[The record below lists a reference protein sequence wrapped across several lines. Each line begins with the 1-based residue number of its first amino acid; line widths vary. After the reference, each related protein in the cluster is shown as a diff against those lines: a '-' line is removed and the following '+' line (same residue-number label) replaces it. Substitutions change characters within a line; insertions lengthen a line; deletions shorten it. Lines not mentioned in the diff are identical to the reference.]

1 MSLAEQPQP
10 RHRPR
15 IGRYAVVGRIG
26 QGGMGM
32 VYRGLD
38 ETLDREV
45 AVKTLTVEGTL
56 DDESRQRFEIEAK
69 AAARLQHSNIV
80 TVYELGEDRGVPF
93 IAMELL
99 PGTDLE
105 ALVRTPEAMLLQEK
119 LEVMIQILRGLAF
132 AHEHGIVHRD
142 IKPSNIRL
150 LDDGTAKILDF
161 GIAKLGATSVTRTGM
176 MVGTVYYMSPEQIR
190 GKRLDGRSD
199 VFSAGVILY
208 ELLSGRR
215 PFTGNGS
222 AEVLFKIVN
231 EEPAPLPDDL
241 GPATERL
248 QEIVTRAVAKDRDK
262 RYPSATAMADDVA
275 AVLATLSVAPTAAEV
290 ESVGRCRA
298 LIRSGNLDEGTRELR
313 ELLARTPGSVEA
325 RRALRAATREMQQR
339 QRPRPGDEAGYPELD
354 ATFRA
359 SPTRRE
365 PATAVQA
372 PTVTQAPEAHPAGG
386 RLLLAAAGL
395 GLLAALASGA
405 LLLWGGRWLAPAPSP
420 PLHLAVRSSPPGAEV
435 LVNGQP
441 SGVTTDGELTV
452 PAPRGG
458 ELQLGFRKP
467 GYQEISL
474 PLRAPFGPAVSVAL
488 TPEPVRILVV
498 SQPPG
503 ATVSL
508 EGKALAGVTPL
519 EVEVASAREQTLDVR
534 LDGYEPQEVRLVPG
548 EINDRV
554 ELSFQPVRPPGRLR
568 VVSDY
573 PIDVIRG
580 GETLAQARTA
590 ANVSL
595 PAGRQEV
602 RLVSRQY
609 FLDQRSMV
617 QVPAGGETSLRLP
630 PLGAISIRAIPD
642 NCEVSIDGRFV
653 DYPPILER
661 QIVSGRHQVGFRWP
675 DGTRRDGTVEVP
687 AGGIAYQMGR
697 KD

>member
-10 RHRPR
+10 RPRPR

-105 ALVRTPEAMLLQEK
+105 SLIRTPEAMLLQEK
-119 LEVMIQILRGLAF
+119 LEVIIQVLRGLAF

-208 ELLSGRR
+208 ELLSGHR

-248 QEIVTRAVAKDRDK
+248 QRIVTRALAKDREK
-262 RYPSATAMADDVA
+262 RYPSATAMADGVA
-275 AVLATLSVAPTAAEV
+275 EVLATLSVPPTAAEV

-325 RRALRAATREMQQR
+325 RRALRAATREIQQR
-339 QRPRPGDEAGYPELD
+339 QQPCPGDEADYPELD
-354 ATFRA
+354 ATFQA

-372 PTVTQAPEAHPAGG
+372 ATVTQAPEARPAGG

-405 LLLWGGRWLAPAPSP
+405 LLLWGGKWLAPVASP
-420 PLHLAVRSSPPGAEV
+420 PLHLTVRSSPAGAEV

-452 PAPRGG
+452 PAPRSG

-474 PLRAPFGPAVSVAL
+474 PLRAPFGPAVSVTL

-503 ATVSL
+503 ASVSL

-519 EVEVASAREQTLDVR
+519 EVEVASAREQALEVR

-554 ELSFQPVRPPGRLR
+554 ELSLQPVRPPGRLR
-568 VVSDY
+568 VVADY
-573 PIDVIRG
+573 PVDVIRG
-580 GETLAQARTA
+580 GETLARAQATA
-590 ANVSL
+590 SVSL
-595 PAGRQEV
+595 PAGRQKV
-602 RLVSRQY
+602 RLVSRKY
-609 FLDQRSMV
+609 FLDQRSTV
-617 QVPAGGETSLRLP
+617 QVPAGGETTLRLP
-630 PLGAISIRAIPD
+630 QLGTISIRAIPD
-642 NCEVSIDGRFV
+642 NCKVLIDGRFV

>member
-1 MSLAEQPQP
+1 MSPAEQPQP
-10 RHRPR
+10 RPRPH

-45 AVKTLTVEGTL
+45 AVKTLTVEGSL

-105 ALVRTPEAMLLQEK
+105 TLIRSPDAMLLQEK
-119 LEVMIQILRGLAF
+119 LEVVVQVLRGLAF

-231 EEPAPLPDDL
+231 DEPAPLPDGL
-241 GPATERL
+241 GPAGERL
-248 QEIVTRAVAKDRDK
+248 QGIVARALAKDRDK
-262 RYPSATAMADDVA
+262 RYPSATAMADEVA
-275 AVLATLSVAPTAAEV
+275 GVLATLTVPPTSAEV
-290 ESVGRCRA
+290 QDVSRCRA
-298 LIRSGNLDEGTRELR
+298 LIRGGQLDEGTRELR
-313 ELLARTPGSVEA
+313 QLLARTPGSVEA
-325 RRALRAATREMQQR
+325 RRALRAATREIQQR
-339 QRPRPGDEAGYPELD
+339 QQPGPVAEADYPELD
-354 ATFRA
+354 ATFQA
-359 SPTRRE
+359 SPTHRE
-365 PATAVQA
+365 PATAVQPA
-372 PTVTQAPEAHPAGG
+372 TVTQVPEARAAGG

-395 GLLAALASGA
+395 GLLAAVASGA
-405 LLLWGGRWLAPAPSP
+405 LLLWGGRWLAPAASP
-420 PLHLAVRSSPPGAEV
+420 PLHLAVRSSPAGAEV
-435 LVNGQP
+435 LVNGQA
-441 SGVTTDGELTV
+441 SGVTTDGELTL
-452 PAPRGG
+452 PAPRDG
-458 ELQLGFRKP
+458 ELQLTFRKS

-474 PLRAPFGPAVSVAL
+474 PLRAPFRPTVSVTL
-488 TPEPVRILVV
+488 TPEPVRVLVV
-498 SQPPG
+498 SRPPG
-503 ATVSL
+503 ASVSL
-508 EGKALAGVTPL
+508 GGKALAGVTPL
-519 EVEVASAREQTLDVR
+519 EVEVASAQEQTLEVR
-534 LDGYEPQEVRLVPG
+534 LDGYEPQEMLLVPDKLA
-548 EINDRV
+548 ERV
-554 ELSFQPVRPPGRLR
+554 ELALQPVRPPGRLR

-573 PIDVIRG
+573 PVDVMRG
-580 GETLAQARTA
+580 GDTLAQAQTA

-609 FLDQRSMV
+609 FLDQRSIV

-630 PLGAISIRAIPD
+630 ALGAISIRAIPD

-653 DYPPILER
+653 DYPPILEKK
-661 QIVSGRHQVGFRWP
+661 IVSGRHQVGFRWS
-675 DGTRRDGTVEVP
+675 DGARRDETVEVP